1 MARVSQEHLDARR
14 RQILD
19 GATRCFARSG
29 FHAASMQDV
38 LREIGLSPGAVYR
51 YFSSKDELIVAIAE
65 EVFRDVRGAFEAAAR
80 QSPPPPPDELLAQ
93 VVGTVMTAR
102 DGLRVDGRAAFPGLV
117 LQVWTETLRDER
129 LAALLHQGFADMRGA
144 WVRLVDGYRAAGQM
158 PDDVPADHVA
168 RTMIAVA
175 QGFIAQQAL
184 FGEASPDVL
193 RDGLRALMAM
203 PSGRANPSSK
213 ALGERPAS

>member
-51 YFSSKDELIVAIAE
+51 YFGSKDELITAIAA
-65 EVFRDVRGAFEAAAR
+65 EVFADVRAAFEAAAE

-93 VVGTVMTAR
+93 VVGQVIEVR

-117 LQVWTETLRDER
+117 LQVWAETLRDER
-129 LAALLHQGFADMRGA
+129 LAGLLQQGYADMRGA
-144 WVRLVDGYRAAGQM
+144 WARLVGEYRAAGLM
-158 PDDVPADHVA
+158 SDDVPADHVA

-184 FGEASPDVL
+184 FGPAPTEVV
-193 RDGLRALMAM
+193 RDGLRALMTM
-203 PSGRANPSSK
+203 GQ
-213 ALGERPAS
+213 RPVA

>member
-51 YFSSKDELIVAIAE
+51 YFGSKDDLITAIAA
-65 EVFRDVRGAFEAAAR
+65 EVFADVRGAFDAAAR

-93 VVGTVMTAR
+93 VVGQVIEAR
-102 DGLRVDGRAAFPGLV
+102 DGLRIDGRAAFPGLV
-117 LQVWTETLRDER
+117 LQVWAETLRDER
-129 LAALLHQGFADMRGA
+129 LAALLRQGYTEMRGA
-144 WVRLVDGYRAAGQM
+144 WVRLVDGYRAAGLM
-158 PDDVPADHVA
+158 SDDVPADHVA

-184 FGEASPDVL
+184 FGAAPTDVV
-193 RDGLRALMAM
+193 RDGLRALMTM
-203 PSGRANPSSK
+203 GQQ
-213 ALGERPAS
+213 RPVT